1 MSSWVDLMNSL
12 IIDHYINLILTFTGV
27 GQNESH
33 CCRIMTCWW
42 RSQNCFLL
50 IISNIESWHN
60 ITSAKREAIIN
71 VFFLLFLEFC
81 TSEIP
86 KSQYSNM
93 WWYVQL
99 YISCQYRLRW
109 FLDSASDN
117 LFAHTQKLCT
127 PYFFFPLLLPAEQTP
142 YSYTWDQE
150 NLDDDGFSH
159 TLSTTPWVLNWK
171 IPVVLLLQICRIL
184 GAAKSHQIELKE
196 KSASYFPY
204 HVFNFSCFHTHIGTF
219 VPFSDH

>member
-1 MSSWVDLMNSL
+1 MCFSCCSWSFAHRRFRKANIVICDDMYSCNTYHVSIGSNGFWILRVTIYSRIHKSYAPPASS
-12 IIDHYINLILTFTGV
+12 FP
-27 GQNESH
+27 
-33 CCRIMTCWW
+33 
-42 RSQNCFLL
+42 
-50 IISNIESWHN
+50 
-60 ITSAKREAIIN
+60 
-71 VFFLLFLEFC
+71 FFL
-81 TSEIP
+81 
-86 KSQYSNM
+86 
-93 WWYVQL
+93 
-99 YISCQYRLRW
+99 
-109 FLDSASDN
+109 
-117 LFAHTQKLCT
+117 KL
-127 PYFFFPLLLPAEQTP
+127 QTP

-219 VPFSDH
+219 VPFSDHYTLCLKIIQKGLFFANFSWFFKRSFVSSNQCQTALIFSIKRAHFKAIL